1 MWLSQEMPRL
11 IDYMKTHNGIGM
23 ITFDETGFTE
33 GPPFGCCRGGLLGL
47 PGFGGRIGLVAV
59 GAGLT
64 PGKVVRTKY
73 DHASFLRTVESSFG
87 IAEHLNNAAVSMP
100 MVDVFGP

>member
-1 MWLSQEMPRL
+1 
-11 IDYMKTHNGIGM
+11 
-23 ITFDETGFTE
+23 
-33 GPPFGCCRGGLLGL
+33 LLGL